1 MARAPLYWLDS
12 FRLSLGLG
20 LVLGALVGIL
30 VGSAAVRAQDPG
42 QQMPTGGTSVPGR
55 GLILGI
61 DGRVVR
67 GPGGSNVAGARVMLT
82 DSRGSIRIA
91 QTRDGGSFQ
100 FSSLI
105 PGRYT
110 LTASH
115 PEFGEYTETVELI
128 SNSVTGL
135 LLTLSRDS
143 PPPETLQPSVPS
155 WALNVPEKA
164 QQEFNRGLEA
174 LEKGE
179 DKRAMEHMRKAIA
192 IYPRFA
198 ASYAALGSV
207 QQNLQENEAAAR
219 SFAKAIEID
228 DTLASAWLGL
238 GTLHAVAGRR
248 QEAER
253 HLLRAR
259 VLRPDDWQAWY
270 QLGEL
275 YGEMGDAAR
284 TEENARRAR
293 DLHGSMPRI
302 HVLLINALV
311 GQEKYPEALTAM
323 DTFLAE
329 FPTSPLAK
337 EVAHKRDLLRA
348 ELQRNVP

>member
-1 MARAPLYWLDS
+1 MARAPWKWLDS
-12 FRLSLGLG
+12 AKRFSRLSRAPLI
-20 LVLGALVGIL
+20 GIL
-30 VGSAAVRAQDPG
+30 LCAVAAGAQDPG

-82 DSRGSIRIA
+82 DNRGSIRVTY
-91 QTRDGGSFQ
+91 TRDGGSFQ
-100 FSSLI
+100 FLNVI

-110 LTASH
+110 LTVSH
-115 PEFGEYTETVELI
+115 QEYGEYTETIELV

-135 LLTLSRDS
+135 LVSLSKGPS
-143 PPPETLQPSVPS
+143 APESLHPSVPS
-155 WALNVPEKA
+155 WALKIPEKA
-164 QQEFNRGLEA
+164 QQEYDRGLEA
-174 LEKGE
+174 LENNDAKLAV
-179 DKRAMEHMRKAIA
+179 RHLQKAVA
-192 IYPRFA
+192 IYPQFA
-198 ASYAALGSV
+198 AAYAALGSIHR
-207 QQNLQENEAAAR
+207 NLQENEAAVRA
-219 SFAKAIEID
+219 FTKAIEID
-228 DTLASAWLGL
+228 DTLATAWLGL

-275 YGEMGDAAR
+275 YWEMGDPAR

-311 GQEKYPEALTAM
+311 GQEKYPEALAAM

-329 FPTSPLAK
+329 LPNSPLAK
-337 EVAHKRDLLRA
+337 EVARKRDLLRA
-348 ELQRNVP
+348 ELQRDAP